1 MLGRSNTTTPAGDPE
16 VTKKHID
23 RVNSRMNPIL
33 ESIEAT
39 GSRSQPLNEDQMEVD
54 PLPGIFCDTTMSSS
68 STASDSWMVGEEISD
83 NDPEVINSIDD
94 LERAFDD
101 CLPNSSD
108 TMDGIEGSDK
118 DTLLKPEDVVS
129 PLHKPLLH
137 TSHSVHESPETLRV
151 GLVAAQDHKHP
162 KSDSG
167 IGSTQ
172 GSPGNAFLYK
182 EYKGPDY
189 EGSGRLF
196 FGELPS
202 CDTGNPVKEVYNV
215 RVEGSGPSRNG
226 SPGSSSCTV
235 EASET
240 IANYNGHHESPPQLD
255 EIHTS
260 YGPTVFHHGEPT
272 PPGSAIRSPSAYSSF
287 EVRDFPKTKQLSR
300 QSVEA
305 MAQYIL
311 NPILLDETFE
321 DFWQLCEQ
329 AKRGLFQGKIC
340 WLRDLEKFLFDGIP
354 AVRSLSSYKA
364 FCETFLSNCQRAL
377 PYIRELDQQRSY
389 DPVYSSAY
397 FIDALHRAKE
407 SADAWTAEKNKV
419 MRMANYDSQSVS
431 EELDTSGNNKS
442 KLKDFVLLPNIISS
456 EGRKRK
462 MPIDIGHD
470 ESQMKRALT
479 SNKAAGSAQ
488 PRLAI
493 QTTVPL
499 EYFDG
504 YHDALP
510 SSPLQVENIGYP
522 LNPRFDFPP
531 RVLTAAQSG
540 KFSEY
545 THPSSESTAANAT
558 ALLPSDVS
566 GDHRVMTRH
575 SIGYPQAPTPADTNY
590 SGSPAAPA
598 PFEGHSGSSHGT
610 SRRKASVPA
619 GKPDE
624 EDAPIYRCD
633 QCPREFPRPCD
644 LTKHKK
650 THERP
655 FKCDDEGCKYH
666 IEGFPT
672 NKERERH
679 QNDIHVANSKEWKC
693 TYSPCAYKSK
703 RESNCKQHMEKAHGY
718 NYKRMKRNPRKR
730 PEQLTKPVTSDK
742 KKRGA
747 IRKASVATSRSTT
760 VSKAIKASRP
770 SRPEAPEVTAL
781 PGQDSN
787 VAVTTGF
794 DMYQGYPQSPAIHG
808 TSDYQLLDP
817 DMPPTSY
824 FDGSPQTDFVPSPAD
839 APMGYNPPMGA
850 YQANHPMMGN
860 SGWFSSQSSGFLDPF
875 LPEFEQSSAPY
886 DDGVG
891 DDDTAD

>member
-1 MLGRSNTTTPAGDPE
+1 MLGRSNATAPAGDPE
-16 VTKKHID
+16 VTKRYVD
-23 RVNSRMNPIL
+23 RVNSKMSSIL

-39 GSRSQPLNEDQMEVD
+39 GSRSHPLNEDQMEVD

-68 STASDSWMVGEEISD
+68 STASGSWMVGEEISD
-83 NDPEVINSIDD
+83 NDPEVITSIDD
-94 LERAFDD
+94 LDRAFND
-101 CLPNSSD
+101 CLSNPSD
-108 TMDGIEGSDK
+108 PIEGSDK
-118 DTLLKPEDVVS
+118 DTLLKLEDAVS
-129 PLHKPLLH
+129 PVHKPLLH
-137 TSHSVHESPETLRV
+137 TSHSVHESSETP
-151 GLVAAQDHKHP
+151 GANLVAVQDHKHP

-172 GSPGNAFLYK
+172 GSPGDAFFYK

-189 EGSGRLF
+189 EGSGQLF
-196 FGELPS
+196 FGELPPY
-202 CDTGNPVKEVYNV
+202 DTGNPVKEVYNV
-215 RVEGSGPSRNG
+215 RVEDSGSSRNG
-226 SPGSSSCTV
+226 SPGSSCCAV

-240 IANYNGHHESPPQLD
+240 VANYNGQHESSSQFD
-255 EIHTS
+255 DIHTS
-260 YGPTVFHHGEPT
+260 YGSTIFHYGELT
-272 PPGSAIRSPSAYSSF
+272 PPGSAVRSPSTYSF
-287 EVRDFPKTKQLSR
+287 EARDFPKTKQLST
-300 QSVEA
+300 QSIEA
-305 MAQYIL
+305 MVRYIL
-311 NPILLDETFE
+311 TPILLNEAFKE
-321 DFWQLCEQ
+321 FWPLCEQ
-329 AKRGLFQGKIC
+329 AKGGLFQGKIC

-364 FCETFLSNCQRAL
+364 FCEAFLDNCRSAL
-377 PYIRELDQQRSY
+377 PCIPELDRQRSY

-407 SADAWTAEKNKV
+407 LADAWTAEKNKV
-419 MRMANYDSQSVS
+419 MRMANCNYQSAS

-442 KLKDFVLLPNIISS
+442 KLKDFVPLPNMISS

-462 MPIDIGHD
+462 MPIDINHD

-479 SNKAAGSAQ
+479 SNKAVGSAQ

-499 EYFDG
+499 GYYDG

-522 LNPRFDFPP
+522 LNPRLDFGT
-531 RVLTAAQSG
+531 RVLTAVQSG

-545 THPSSESTAANAT
+545 THPSSESTAATAT

-566 GDHRVMTRH
+566 GDHRVMAGH
-575 SIGYPQAPTPADTNY
+575 PIGYTQAPTPADTNY
-590 SGSPAAPA
+590 SGSPAAPT
-598 PFEGHSGSSHGT
+598 PFEGPSGSSHST
-610 SRRKASVPA
+610 SRRKASAQA

-718 NYKRMKRNPRKR
+718 NYRRMKRNPRKR
-730 PEQLTKPVTSDK
+730 LEQPTKPVTSDK

-747 IRKASVATSRSTT
+747 IRKTSVATSRSA
-760 VSKAIKASRP
+760 VSKATKASRS

-781 PGQDSN
+781 PRQDSN
-787 VAVTTGF
+787 VAVPTGF
-794 DMYQGYPQSPAIHG
+794 NLYQGYTQSSAIHG
-808 TSDYQLLDP
+808 ANDYLNP
-817 DMPPTSY
+817 GMHTAATY
-824 FDGSPQTDFVPSPAD
+824 FDGSPPADFEPSPAD
-839 APMGYNPPMGA
+839 APMGYNPPMDT
-850 YQANHPMMGN
+850 YQADHSMIGNPGWYHP
-860 SGWFSSQSSGFLDPF
+860 QDSGFLGPF
-875 LPEFEQSSAPY
+875 LSEYEQSSAPY
-886 DDGVG
+886 DEGVG